1 MSKPFHWFIRDP
13 WIPGD
18 RDSPSEGTQE
28 KHVTFALDPDP
39 DQISPRP
46 RRIGCIIQKVNKNF
60 EF

>member
-18 RDSPSEGTQE
+18 RDSPSDGSQE

-46 RRIGCIIQKVNKNF
+46 RRIGYIIQKVK
-60 EF
+60 